1 MTTDL
6 IPATRAQAML
16 ALHDFIE
23 GPVLH
28 YARLRN
34 HIVERHAHVSRLSA
48 AIAHRLVTEAEVLA
62 AVLRVH
68 KSTTVEKFLQEVVW
82 RSYWKGWLE
91 LRPGVWRDF
100 ADAAPTGGATA
111 EQLSEG
117 HSGCVA
123 MDAFARELVSTG
135 YLHNHA
141 RMWWASFW
149 IHRSG
154 LHWKDG
160 ARFFFDHLLDADA
173 ASNTLSWR
181 WVAGLQTPG
190 KTYLV
195 RRSNLASYWPDAPSA
210 GLDQLDGEPRLD
222 IPQDSADR
230 SLQATENLPEGPGDS
245 AAGLLLHEE
254 DLSLECGPL
263 SRFHPVAACF
273 WKTPA
278 RSSIRAAW
286 LKRASHDAC
295 ARAEKHFQKNV
306 AEIQLLDSLKDW
318 VRAHD
323 LRRIV
328 MAAPSVGPVR
338 DSLEPFLH
346 WCGEC
351 GVVVTRIR
359 RRWDARVFPLAKAGF
374 FPFWNGLRPR
384 LPELVP

>member
-6 IPATRAQAML
+6 IPATRAEALL

-34 HIVERHAHVSRLSA
+34 HIAGRHKHVSRLSA
-48 AIAHRLVTEAEVLA
+48 AITHRLVTEPEVLA

-68 KSTTVEKFLQEVVW
+68 KCATVEKFVQEVVW

-91 LRPGVWRDF
+91 LRPGTWRDF
-100 ADAAPTGGATA
+100 ADAAP
-111 EQLSEG
+111 SEG
-117 HSGCVA
+117 SIAERLREGQSGCAA
-123 MDAFARELVSTG
+123 MDTVARELVSTG

-149 IHRSG
+149 IHRAG
-154 LHWKDG
+154 LPWKDG
-160 ARFFFDHLLDADA
+160 ARLFFDHLLDADA

-195 RRSNLASYWPDAPSA
+195 RRSNLDSYWPDAPSE
-210 GLDQLDGEPRLD
+210 GLEQLDGEPRLD

-230 SLQATENLPEGPGDS
+230 SLRDMENFPEAAGDF

-263 SRFHPVAACF
+263 SQFHPVAACF
-273 WKTPA
+273 WKMPA

-286 LKRASHDAC
+286 LNLATED
-295 ARAEKHFQKNV
+295 ARARAKNHFQKNV
-306 AEIQLLDSLKDW
+306 AEIQSLDSLKEW
-318 VRAHD
+318 VEANG
-323 LRRIV
+323 LRHVV
-328 MAAPSVGPVR
+328 MAAPCVGPVR
-338 DSLEPFLH
+338 DSLEPFLQ

-351 GVVVTRIR
+351 GIVVTRVR
-359 RRWDARVFPLAKAGF
+359 RRWDSRVFPLAKAGF
-374 FPFWNGLRPR
+374 FPFWNSVRPK
-384 LPELVP
+384 LSELIL

>member
-1 MTTDL
+1 MAANL
-6 IPATRAQAML
+6 IPATRAEALL
-16 ALHDFIE
+16 ALHNFSD
-23 GPVLH
+23 GPVLQ

-34 HIVERHAHVSRLSA
+34 HIADRHTHVSRLSA
-48 AIAHRLVTEAEVLA
+48 AIAHRLVTEAEVLG

-68 KSTTVEKFLQEVVW
+68 KSTTVEKFVQEVVW

-91 LRPGVWRDF
+91 LHPGVWRDF
-100 ADAAPTGGATA
+100 ADAESSGSPLA
-111 EQLSEG
+111 ERLQEG
-117 HSGCVA
+117 QSGCAA
-123 MDAFARELVSTG
+123 MDACARELVSTG

-149 IHRSG
+149 IHRAG
-154 LHWKDG
+154 LPWKDG
-160 ARFFFDHLLDADA
+160 TRFFFDHLLDADA

-195 RRSNLASYWPDAPSA
+195 RRSNLDSYWPDAPSE
-210 GLDQLDGEPRLD
+210 GLEQLDGEPLVD

-230 SLQATENLPEGPGDS
+230 SLRVMENFPEAPGES

-263 SRFHPVAACF
+263 SQFRPVAACF

-278 RSSIRAAW
+278 RSAIRAAW
-286 LKRASHDAC
+286 LNRALDDAC
-295 ARAEKHFQKNV
+295 ARAENHFQKNV
-306 AEIQLLDSLKDW
+306 TEIQALNFLKDW
-318 VRAHD
+318 VEAHD
-323 LRRIV
+323 LGRIV
-328 MAAPSVGPVR
+328 MATPSVGPVR
-338 DSLEPFLH
+338 DSLRAFFQ

-351 GVVVTRIR
+351 GIVVTLIR

-374 FPFWNGLRPR
+374 FPFWNSVRPQ
-384 LPELVP
+384 LSELIL

>member
-1 MTTDL
+1 MSTDL
-6 IPATRAQAML
+6 IPATRAEALL

-23 GPVLH
+23 GPVQH

-34 HIVERHAHVSRLSA
+34 HIAERHTHVSRLSA
-48 AIAHRLVTEAEVLA
+48 AIAHRLVTEAEVLC

-68 KSTTVEKFLQEVVW
+68 KSTTVEKFVQEVVW

-100 ADAAPTGGATA
+100 ADVALAGGPIA
-111 EQLSEG
+111 ERLREG
-117 HSGCVA
+117 QSGCAA

-160 ARFFFDHLLDADA
+160 AQFFFDYLLDADA

-181 WVAGLQTPG
+181 WVAGLQTPS

-273 WKTPA
+273 WKTPE

-286 LKRASHDAC
+286 LNLAIED
-295 ARAEKHFQKNV
+295 ARARAGNHFQKNV
-306 AEIQLLDSLKDW
+306 VQMQAQDSLKEW
-318 VRAHD
+318 VETNG

-338 DSLEPFLH
+338 DSLEPFLQ
-346 WCGEC
+346 WCGESSI
-351 GVVVTRIR
+351 VVTRIQ
-359 RRWDARVFPLAKAGF
+359 RRWDARVFPLARAGF
-374 FPFWNGLRPR
+374 FPIWNSVRPQ
-384 LPELVP
+384 LPELIL